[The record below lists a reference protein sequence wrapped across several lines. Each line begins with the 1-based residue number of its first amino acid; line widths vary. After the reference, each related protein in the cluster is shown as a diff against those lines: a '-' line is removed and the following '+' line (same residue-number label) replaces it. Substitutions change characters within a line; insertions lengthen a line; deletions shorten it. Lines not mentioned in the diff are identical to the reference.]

1 VFKANDDGWSQKVP
15 NNGFEE
21 QPHSKG
27 QLPRGLPLSSSR
39 VEQIFPKLTPA
50 QITRIAMHGHLRE
63 IQRGEV
69 LVEQGDSAVPF
80 LVVISG
86 ELEIVRPSGAAET
99 LTDFLGYRKI

>member
-1 VFKANDDGWSQKVP
+1 MNAISGDMTKKVGDLVFEANDDGWSQKVP

-69 LVEQGDSAVPF
+69 LVEQEQRRTVLCCD
-80 LVVISG
+80 I
-86 ELEIVRPSGAAET
+86 R
-99 LTDFLGYRKI
+99 

>member
-69 LVEQGDSAVPF
+69 LVEQRRTVLCCD
-80 LVVISG
+80 I
-86 ELEIVRPSGAAET
+86 R
-99 LTDFLGYRKI
+99 